1 MRGSRFFIFIFILK
15 SPKIL
20 KKTRLCTDFLYSGVA
35 FFFFEVFSVILAW
48 VAVCLFIGACV
59 LAVGILWGMFA

>member
-15 SPKIL
+15 SPKNSE
-20 KKTRLCTDFLYSGVA
+20 KTRLFIA

>member
-1 MRGSRFFIFIFILK
+1 MCAGAGFLFLFLFLK
-15 SPKIL
+15 SKNSE
-20 KKTRLCTDFLYSGVA
+20 KKRLRIA

>member
-20 KKTRLCTDFLYSGVA
+20 KKTRLFIA